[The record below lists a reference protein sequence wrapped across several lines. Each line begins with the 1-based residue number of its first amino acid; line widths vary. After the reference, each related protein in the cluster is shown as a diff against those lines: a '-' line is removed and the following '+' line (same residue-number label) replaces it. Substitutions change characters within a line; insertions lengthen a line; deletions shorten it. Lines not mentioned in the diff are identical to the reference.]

1 MVKTQVLFQKID
13 KIRQLVIMINDTD
26 VIALRYVI
34 MNNGKK
40 SEAAAAPRPA
50 TSRDVAKLAGVSQSS
65 VCRVFDERWTSKI
78 SPALRE
84 KVLAT
89 ARELGYCPNAIA
101 RSLTAQ
107 RSGIIGVIISEDFN
121 EFYYDIMRRITN
133 GLQELGMRVMLFNA
147 APYRDVKQVL
157 RSLVEYRVDGIIVTA
172 AAISTVAE
180 ATLQEVPVPLVLV
193 NIYSRTPFCSS
204 VICDNYTG
212 SQNMAA
218 YLIRSGG
225 RRFAYISAENSKYYD
240 ISDRR
245 EGFLSGL
252 RQNGIQDCI
261 MECGDY
267 TYESGKAAARRL
279 LDRPDRPDTIFSCG
293 SRMAYGVMDVARYE
307 YGLKIPEDLSV
318 AAYDDTFASA
328 LDSYRLTTVQQPS
341 QELSRTAI
349 RLIRQEID
357 GPAPIETVYAVPSL
371 EIRDSVRRPNE

>member
-1 MVKTQVLFQKID
+1 
-13 KIRQLVIMINDTD
+13 MI
-26 VIALRYVI
+26 
-34 MNNGKK
+34 NGKK
-40 SEAAAAPRPA
+40 SESAARPA
-50 TSRDVAKLAGVSQSS
+50 TSRDVARLAGVSQSS
-65 VCRVFDERWTSKI
+65 VCRVFDERWASKI

-84 KVLAT
+84 KVLSA
-89 ARELGYCPNAIA
+89 AQELGYCPNAIA

-107 RSGIIGVIISEDFN
+107 RSGIIGVIISEYFN
-121 EFYYDIMRRITN
+121 EFYYDLMRRITN
-133 GLQELGMRVMLFNA
+133 ELQAQGMRVMLFNA
-147 APYRDVKQVL
+147 EPYRDVKQVL

-172 AAISTVAE
+172 AAISSVAE
-180 ATLQEVPVPLVLV
+180 ATFQDVSIPLVLV

-204 VICDNYTG
+204 VTCDNYVG

-218 YLIRSGG
+218 YLVRSGA

-245 EGFLSGL
+245 EGFLAGL

-261 MECGDY
+261 MESGDY
-267 TYESGKAAARRL
+267 TYESGKEAARRL
-279 LDRPDRPDTIFSCG
+279 LDRPDRPDTIFACG

-307 YGLKIPEDLSV
+307 YGLRIPEDLSV

-341 QELSRTAI
+341 QELARTAI
-349 RLIRQEID
+349 RLIRQEIE

-371 EIRDSVRRPNE
+371 KIRDTVRRPNS